1 MSLPPAF
8 AHGAR
13 RADAPRRAHYGR
25 IFDVACCPWDDSL
38 FATAGE
44 DETARVWRDDSRSS
58 GGSGIVSHG
67 VCRGHKDEVVR
78 VAWHP
83 TMRILASGSADGAVA
98 VWKVAS
104 PGAERAASAHDP
116 DEASVARVDVLGP
129 HPGEVYGCA
138 FVGDGEGGGPMLAT
152 TAGADLRLWDLEAA
166 VEVARVPPV
175 RAAKDGSDFRVPADA
190 SGPAKKKTPER
201 WEGGH
206 LFSLSS
212 DGGARGLLASA
223 CSDGTVKLWGL
234 DAGARAATAVA
245 SVASHPNALA
255 TATTFLP
262 GGNLLAS
269 AGGDGKV
276 VVCDVRASCKAV
288 RRITPPCVATGLCV
302 FVAPKMRVGVGGGA
316 HDEHRECR
324 IEGAPAEGTGYLAMC
339 GRDGVVRAVPG
350 EGAGPSGALRSTGTQ
365 SDLSETQTPLLCVAS
380 DRDGTRVFAA
390 GNTRVTRE
398 EPPELSAVR
407 SNASKKNA
415 RDSSPFGRAPGPFGS
430 LRGNASAF
438 GAPVSAKPREEPA
451 EIFVWDARF
460 GSPGKDEERS

>member
-152 TAGADLRLWDLEAA
+152 AAGADLRLWDLEAA

-190 SGPAKKKTPER
+190 VSLKKKKTPER

-302 FVAPKMRVGVGGGA
+302 LVAPKNKPCGE
-316 HDEHRECR
+316 HDEHRERR

-350 EGAGPSGALRSTGTQ
+350 EGAGPSAALRSTGTQ

-398 EPPELSAVR
+398 EPELSAVR

-415 RDSSPFGRAPGPFGS
+415 RDSTPFGRAPGPFGS
-430 LRGNASAF
+430 LRGDASSL
-438 GAPVSAKPREEPA
+438 GAKPRAEPA

>member
-1 MSLPPAF
+1 M
-8 AHGAR
+8 
-13 RADAPRRAHYGR
+13 
-25 IFDVACCPWDDSL
+25 
-38 FATAGE
+38 
-44 DETARVWRDDSRSS
+44 
-58 GGSGIVSHG
+58 SHG

-116 DEASVARVDVLGP
+116 DEPSVARVDVIGP

-152 TAGADLRLWDLEAA
+152 AAGADLRLWDLEAA

-302 FVAPKMRVGVGGGA
+302 FVAPKTRVGVGGGA

-324 IEGAPAEGTGYLAMC
+324 SKARPRKERGTWRCAAETASCAPSPARA
-339 GRDGVVRAVPG
+339 RVRAG
-350 EGAGPSGALRSTGTQ
+350 RCGLRV
-365 SDLSETQTPLLCVAS
+365 LSQTSPKRRRLCCAS
-380 DRDGTRVFAA
+380 RPTATARACSRPGTRVRRGKSLSFRRFVRTRRTRA
-390 GNTRVTRE
+390 TRVRSVGLPGRSRFASRKRE
-398 EPPELSAVR
+398 RIRRAGQREA
-407 SNASKKNA
+407 A
-415 RDSSPFGRAPGPFGS
+415 RGARGDFRLGRA
-430 LRGNASAF
+430 LR
-438 GAPVSAKPREEPA
+438 K
-451 EIFVWDARF
+451 
-460 GSPGKDEERS
+460 PGKG

>member
-1 MSLPPAF
+1 MTLPPAF
-8 AHGAR
+8 ARGAR
-13 RADAPRRAHYGR
+13 RADAPQRAHYGR

-98 VWKVAS
+98 VWKVAPS
-104 PGAERAASAHDP
+104 GAERAASAHDP

-152 TAGADLRLWDLEAA
+152 AAGADLRLWDLEAA

-190 SGPAKKKTPER
+190 VSLKKKKTPER

-302 FVAPKMRVGVGGGA
+302 FVANPKLGGGE
-316 HDEHRECR
+316 HDEHRERR

-350 EGAGPSGALRSTGTQ
+350 EGAGPSAALRSTGTQ

-398 EPPELSAVR
+398 EPELSAVR

-415 RDSSPFGRAPGPFGS
+415 RDSTPFGS
-430 LRGNASAF
+430 LRGDASSL
-438 GAPVSAKPREEPA
+438 GAKPRAEPA